1 MKKGS
6 KITKK
11 WIPKPESVYLPC
23 VICKKKTNHRDYLN
37 GEPIP
42 VHKNE
47 CTRTLREREII
58 RISLEYCAYCKN
70 ETPHKDLQCIF
81 CGNAMLIVKGEIWKK
96 NI

>member
-11 WIPKPESVYLPC
+11 WIPEPEIGLPP
-23 VICKKKTNHRDYLN
+23 VVVRKKKTNHRDYLN

-47 CTRTLREREII
+47 CTETAQRKGD